1 LIRHH
6 WIRRRVI
13 VPILELLKQGV
24 TPEKLALSLAIG
36 TVLGISPILGLTTAL
51 AFIICYWFRLN
62 PVAMQLMNYVMY
74 PFQILLFLPFIR
86 AGEIL
91 FRAEHLRINATQLQQ
106 LVRGDAGVAIRMLW
120 TAIWHAMTVWALLSP
135 AAVFIL
141 YLVLTPLLRHAVKTL
156 HIQRRTEPVPP
167 TSSVN

>member
-1 LIRHH
+1 MIRHH

-13 VPILELLKQGV
+13 VPILELLKLGV

-36 TVLGISPILGLTTAL
+36 TVLGVSPILGLTTAL

-86 AGEIL
+86 AGEVL
-91 FRAEHLRINATQLQQ
+91 FH
-106 LVRGDAGVAIRMLW
+106 AG
-120 TAIWHAMTVWALLSP
+120 LLLARVYSHD
-135 AAVFIL
+135 
-141 YLVLTPLLRHAVKTL
+141 RH
-156 HIQRRTEPVPP
+156 PG
-167 TSSVN
+167 